1 MKKILAILLSAMLM
15 LALTACGGATNAIKD
30 ATTDEQAK
38 AVKSSDFEKDFQGL
52 QDYLLT
58 KGYIYSKDGNNNS
71 LKSEIY
77 FDVIGAND
85 GIRYNFLDGRSFV
98 EFYDFSGEQ
107 NDTAKK
113 VLEDIKDDGK
123 FKAIDGLDELTAK
136 ISKSGKY
143 IISYNANNKYD
154 YDKITEALEEW

>member
-1 MKKILAILLSAMLM
+1 MKKLLAILLTAVMM
-15 LALTACGGATNAIKD
+15 LALTGCVGNSNAIRN

-38 AVKSSDFEKDFQGL
+38 AVKASDFKKDFQGL

-58 KGYIYSKDGNNNS
+58 KGYIYSKDGNGDS

-107 NDTAKK
+107 NDAAKS
-113 VLEDIKDDGK
+113 VLADIKDDGK
-123 FKAIDGLDELTAK
+123 FRAIDGLDELTAK

-143 IISYNANNKYD
+143 VIAYNARNQYD
-154 YDKITEALEEW
+154 YDKITAALEEW